1 MTNSSLS
8 RSPVILQILAVIV
21 VYIIVTIAMHCIYFT
36 GWLDNIFLVMNVVI
50 ISIEFTVIF
59 NPLIIVIIQC
69 EPIIGQAT
77 SPHGIPGK
85 PLFCIDETLQEIFAT
100 KIQTRQ

>member
-1 MTNSSLS
+1 
-8 RSPVILQILAVIV
+8 
-21 VYIIVTIAMHCIYFT
+21 MHCIYFT

-59 NPLIIVIIQC
+59 NLLIIVIIQC
-69 EPIIGQAT
+69 EQILGQAT

-85 PLFCIDETLQEIFAT
+85 PLFCIDDKLQEIFAT
-100 KIQTRQ
+100 KIQTSQ